1 MDRETF
7 EKIDEI
13 LSKPVTE
20 NDSITF
26 SELLKLLKE
35 LEPLVGDMKV
45 KIARSVYT
53 SYSKGFLN
61 KDYRLREII
70 DITGDCE
77 NVVIGYCDN

>member
-1 MDRETF
+1 MDRETY

-26 SELLKLLKE
+26 SELLKLLNK

-45 KIARSVYT
+45 KIARTIYT
-53 SYSKGFLN
+53 SYFRDFLN
-61 KDYRLREII
+61 KDYKLREII
-70 DITGDCE
+70 DLTGDCE
-77 NVVIGYCDN
+77 NVVIGYCD

>member
-1 MDRETF
+1 MDRETY

-26 SELLKLLKE
+26 SELLNLLKE

-45 KIARSVYT
+45 KVSRSIYT
-53 SYSKGFLN
+53 SYSRDFLD
-61 KDYRLREII
+61 KDYKLREII

-77 NVVIGYCDN
+77 HVVIGYCD